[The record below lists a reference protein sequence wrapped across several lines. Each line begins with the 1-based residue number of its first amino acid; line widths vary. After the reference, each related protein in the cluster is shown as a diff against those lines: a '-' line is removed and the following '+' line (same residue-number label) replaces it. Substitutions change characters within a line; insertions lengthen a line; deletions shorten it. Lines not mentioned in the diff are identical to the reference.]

1 LKSIECPQCS
11 ALIKIPEDVVMGEI
25 LDCPDCGTE
34 LEVIEV
40 KESGKIEI
48 STAEIEG
55 EDWGE

>member
-1 LKSIECPQCS
+1 MKSIECPHCS

-40 KESGKIEI
+40 KESGIEI

>member
-1 LKSIECPQCS
+1 LKTIECPQCS

-40 KESGKIEI
+40 KESEIEI

>member
-1 LKSIECPQCS
+1 LRSIECPQCG
-11 ALIKIPEDVVMGEI
+11 ATIEVPDDVVMGEI

-40 KESGKIEI
+40 NDSEIKI

>member
-1 LKSIECPQCS
+1 MKTIECPQCS

-40 KESGKIEI
+40 KESEIEI

>member
-1 LKSIECPQCS
+1 LKPIECPQCGV
-11 ALIKIPEDVVMGEI
+11 LIDIPEDVVMGEI

-34 LEVIEV
+34 LEVIEIS
-40 KESGKIEI
+40 ESGEIEI

>member
-1 LKSIECPQCS
+1 MRSIECPQCG
-11 ALIKIPEDVVMGEI
+11 ALIEVPDDVVMGEI

-40 KESGKIEI
+40 NDNEIKI